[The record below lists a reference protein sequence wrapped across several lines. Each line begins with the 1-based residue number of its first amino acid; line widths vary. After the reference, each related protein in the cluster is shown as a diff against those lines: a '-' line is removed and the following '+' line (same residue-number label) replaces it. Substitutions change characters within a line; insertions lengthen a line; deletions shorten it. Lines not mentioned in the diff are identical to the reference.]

1 MMARRPHRQK
11 MHHLLLRPQSSQLR
25 RFQPLRP
32 IAAASH
38 EATLAAV
45 SGSSIPP
52 PIRQNLLSASMYE
65 GS

>member
-1 MMARRPHRQK
+1 MMARRPHRPEK
-11 MHHLLLRPQSSQLR
+11 HHLLLRPQSSQLR
-25 RFQPLRP
+25 RFPAP
-32 IAAASH
+32 AANAAASH